1 MTRAAL
7 LLLSLTALPARAG
20 VSEAVK
26 LGGAQ
31 AFRAAVAV
39 PAPPAAQEPVLQPA
53 LTPLPFS
60 PRAPRGK
67 QVGRVVLAEQLDK
80 QRALLAR
87 QLGAKPWDIGAAG
100 DAGFKNYYLTFTPA
114 GQPAPVTLAPLGDLN
129 RLRGEGV
136 DARVDAT
143 TVYNFKVSI
152 NIFNPVR
159 GSTLNIKPV
168 KGTRGPGH
176 DVKTGV
182 MLDAVKARG
191 SVFKASGKEYWLH
204 YGTDVK
210 DDGSGF
216 ADTRSF
222 LFIHE
227 DGMSSKAW
235 PLAESALTPDAAA
248 VVDLGGTKLR
258 LTRTS
263 GGELLIAEAR

>member
-1 MTRAAL
+1 MQ
-7 LLLSLTALPARAG
+7 TAEKK
-20 VSEAVK
+20 S
-26 LGGAQ
+26 
-31 AFRAAVAV
+31 
-39 PAPPAAQEPVLQPA
+39 
-53 LTPLPFS
+53 PFITHS
-60 PRAPRGK
+60 
-67 QVGRVVLAEQLDK
+67 
-80 QRALLAR
+80 
-87 QLGAKPWDIGAAG
+87 
-100 DAGFKNYYLTFTPA
+100 F
-114 GQPAPVTLAPLGDLN
+114 
-129 RLRGEGV
+129 
-136 DARVDAT
+136 
-143 TVYNFKVSI
+143 
-152 NIFNPVR
+152 
-159 GSTLNIKPV
+159 LNIKPV
-168 KGTRGPGH
+168 NCTRGPGH